1 MAQEQIKKEELANM
15 ARLNAIVNLAEEG
28 SSRLKQRGTRFRH
41 ALNNRQDKKL
51 RELLSRPKSKAYRDY
66 IEVP

>member
-1 MAQEQIKKEELANM
+1 MKRQLLKEELANM

-28 SSRLKQRGTRFRH
+28 STKLKQRGERFRR

-51 RELLSRPKSKAYRDY
+51 RAILAHPKSKAYHDY